1 MAPPDGHSTPGLAAS
16 RRRDDLSAPYPDATR
31 PAEAGGGG
39 PLRPMVI
46 STETVEPRHRFSMW
60 RDTYGSFNV
69 LEPIGD
75 PPPDFSARNAIWS
88 FGGLALMR
96 NTAPAMAFSRTARHV
111 RRDAIDHWVARVAH
125 SGRSRLRLGSDCF
138 AIRPGVPFL
147 LSLGD
152 PADGDRTDVD
162 WLSLYIPRDDFPDL
176 SAGLAALGPGAL
188 EAPSASLLADWLL
201 LLERRMPEMTAAQV
215 PVLVEATRSVVA
227 ACLLAGPGAAA
238 ASRGGAPAEVEV
250 AQLERV
256 RRLVRRHIGSATLS
270 PARLCRLAGVS
281 RSQLCRL
288 FEPHGGVAR
297 YVQGVRLRTAH
308 AMLSDPACATPIAE
322 VGERLGFFDP
332 STFSRAFR
340 REFGYAPGEA
350 RAAAVRGGLLPR
362 APEAPRAAP
371 SVLDFGGLL
380 RRLGAGGRGGGAR
393 PQA

>member
-188 EAPSASLLADWLL
+188 EAPSASLLAD
-201 LLERRMPEMTAAQV
+201 
-215 PVLVEATRSVVA
+215 
-227 ACLLAGPGAAA
+227 
-238 ASRGGAPAEVEV
+238 
-250 AQLERV
+250 
-256 RRLVRRHIGSATLS
+256 
-270 PARLCRLAGVS
+270 
-281 RSQLCRL
+281 
-288 FEPHGGVAR
+288 
-297 YVQGVRLRTAH
+297 
-308 AMLSDPACATPIAE
+308 
-322 VGERLGFFDP
+322 
-332 STFSRAFR
+332 
-340 REFGYAPGEA
+340 
-350 RAAAVRGGLLPR
+350 
-362 APEAPRAAP
+362 
-371 SVLDFGGLL
+371 
-380 RRLGAGGRGGGAR
+380 
-393 PQA
+393 